1 MERLTRK
8 TWLALTV
15 DRFRSV
21 YHVNK
26 QRAGRFGGNVALDPW
41 PAPVHVNIGANARGY
56 RR

>member
-21 YHVNK
+21 YHVKK